1 MNMQI
6 TFPGGAKVDARFNDH
21 TVHTDQ
27 PIAEGG
33 ADSAPAPFD
42 LFLASLGTC
51 TGYYVLMF
59 CQKNSLP
66 TEMITLV
73 LRDERNPDT
82 HVLESIHID
91 IRVPNDFPEKY
102 RKALVRSAELCT
114 VKRTFETPPKFDII
128 LTKQ

>member
-1 MNMQI
+1 MNMKI
-6 TFPGGAKVDARFNDH
+6 TFAGGVKVDARFQDH

-33 ADSAPAPFD
+33 AGSAPAPFD

-51 TGYYVLMF
+51 TGYYVLKF

-66 TEMITLV
+66 TKEITLA
-73 LRDERNPDT
+73 LRDERNPDN
-82 HVLESIHID
+82 HSLERIHID

-114 VKRTFETPPKFDII
+114 VKRTLENPPKFDII
-128 LTKQ
+128 LI